1 MTGEPA
7 RVAVVTGA
15 ARGIGA
21 ATARALAANGY
32 AVALIDVIADGGTAV
47 AEEISRSGR
56 PALAVRANVT
66 VAAEVDAA
74 VKQVVAELGEP
85 VVLVNNAGII
95 RDNTLMEL
103 DPADFDAVLDVNL
116 RGTYL
121 MSRAVCPH
129 MVKQGW
135 GRVVNLSS
143 ASALGKREQVNYAA
157 AKAGVQGF
165 TRSLALEL
173 GPSGVTVNAVAPGF
187 IVSEMTAAE
196 AARIGMDFDKYQTL
210 AAYQVAVRRV
220 GQPQDVADVIAFLAS
235 DRASF
240 VSGQVLY
247 VTGGPIGL
255 SG

>member
-1 MTGEPA
+1 MIGEPA
-7 RVAVVTGA
+7 RVAIVTGA

-21 ATARALAANGY
+21 ATARALAADGY
-32 AVALIDVIADGGTAV
+32 AVALLDVVVDGCAVV
-47 AEEISRSGR
+47 AEEINRSGGR
-56 PALAVRANVT
+56 ALAVLANVT
-66 VAAEVDAA
+66 VAADVDGA
-74 VKQVVAELGEP
+74 VERVVAELGAP

-95 RDNTLMEL
+95 RDKALMEL
-103 DPADFDAVLDVNL
+103 DPGDFDAVLDVNL

-129 MVKQGW
+129 MVKRGW
-135 GRVVNLSS
+135 GRIVNLSS
-143 ASALGKREQVNYAA
+143 SSALGKREQVHYAA

-187 IVSEMTAAE
+187 IVSDMTAAE
-196 AARIGMDFDKYQTL
+196 AARIGMDFDKYQAL
-210 AAYQVAVRRV
+210 AAYHAAVRRV
-220 GQPQDVADVIAFLAS
+220 GQPEDVADAIAFLAS

-247 VTGGPIGL
+247 VTGGPVGL
-255 SG
+255 PG